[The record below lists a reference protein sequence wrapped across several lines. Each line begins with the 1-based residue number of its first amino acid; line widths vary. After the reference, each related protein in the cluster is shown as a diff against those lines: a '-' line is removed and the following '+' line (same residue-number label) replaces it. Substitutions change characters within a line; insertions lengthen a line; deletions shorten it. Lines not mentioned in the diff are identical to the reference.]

1 MLEIKLWMLLLI
13 ANGSPIAARRALGAR
28 WARPVDGGRRWRGQ
42 PLFGPSK
49 TWRGLVIAVLMSTLA
64 APWLGLS
71 WQNGF
76 VIGSLAMFGDLLSS
90 FVKRRAHLAPG
101 ARAIGLDHLPE
112 SMLPLL
118 ACIPL
123 LGVTLWQVLLI
134 STAFMLADLLLSRG
148 LYAMGIGDHP
158 H

>member
-1 MLEIKLWMLLLI
+1 MLEIQLLLLLLI
-13 ANGSPIAARRALGAR
+13 ANGSPLAARAVLGDR
-28 WARPVDGGRRWRGQ
+28 WARPLDGGLCWRGR

-49 TWRGLVIAVLMSTLA
+49 TWRGLVTAILLSALLA
-64 APWLGLS
+64 PLLGLG
-71 WQNGF
+71 WPIGL
-76 VIGSLAMFGDLLSS
+76 VIGSLAMLGDLLSS
-90 FVKRRAHLAPG
+90 FVKRRARLASG

-112 SMLPLL
+112 SVLPLL

-123 LGVTLWQVLLI
+123 LGLAVWQLVLI
-134 STAFMLADLLLSRG
+134 SAAFMLADLLLSRT